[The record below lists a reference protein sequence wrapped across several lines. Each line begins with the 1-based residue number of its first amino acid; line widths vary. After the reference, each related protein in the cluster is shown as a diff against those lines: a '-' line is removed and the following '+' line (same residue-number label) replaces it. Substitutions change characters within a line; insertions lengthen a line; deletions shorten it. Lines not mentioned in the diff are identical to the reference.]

1 MISVKWTPV
10 FLKSVMRKNRH
21 AVVLQFEIQAT
32 FGDGMGELRSKGTFF
47 LYRTYLTMLL
57 ILKPCVGIIVSML
70 SFESFFNI
78 VVFPALSSP
87 RTRMRASSSERFN
100 LRNKLSKPLKLKT
113 NNGESKKTKNRE
125 RKTTRK
131 SEQGQDIRKRRQV

>member
-47 LYRTYLTMLL
+47 LYRNL
-57 ILKPCVGIIVSML
+57 PDHA
-70 SFESFFNI
+70 FNI
-78 VVFPALSSP
+78 
-87 RTRMRASSSERFN
+87 
-100 LRNKLSKPLKLKT
+100 KT
-113 NNGESKKTKNRE
+113 LCRHNCINAFF
-125 RKTTRK
+125 RKFL
-131 SEQGQDIRKRRQV
+131 